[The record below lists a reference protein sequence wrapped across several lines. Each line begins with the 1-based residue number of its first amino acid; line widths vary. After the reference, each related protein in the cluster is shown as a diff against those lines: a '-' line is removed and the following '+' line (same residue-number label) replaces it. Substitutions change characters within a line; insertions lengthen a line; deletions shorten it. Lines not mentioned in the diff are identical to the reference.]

1 MARVPHRPEVPPEFA
16 DYPRDMVG
24 YGARP
29 PHPHWPAG
37 ARLALQFVINYE
49 EGGEN
54 SILHGDAASEAF
66 LTETV
71 GAQPLPGARQ
81 VNTESVYEYGSRA
94 GFWRLH
100 RLFTGRHLPVTVY
113 GVTMAMAR
121 NPAAV
126 EAMLAADWEIAT
138 HGYRWI
144 DYQFMPEEMER
155 EHLAKAIDLHTKLTG
170 SRPLGWYLG
179 RVSPNTRRLVAE
191 EGGFLYDADSYA
203 DDLPYWVSVASKA
216 QLIVP
221 YTLDANDMRFAA
233 MQGFNSGDQFY
244 AYLRDTF
251 DTLYVEGETAPKMMS
266 VGLHCRLVGRPGR
279 IAALNRF
286 ISHVQ
291 QHPKV
296 WVCRRIDIAR
306 HWRNQHPYRPAAN

>member
-1 MARVPHRPEVPPEFA
+1 MARGTHKPEIPAEFA
-16 DYPRDMVG
+16 VYPRDMVG

-29 PHPHWPAG
+29 PHPHWPAN

-54 SILHGDAASEAF
+54 SILHGDGASEAF

-71 GAQPLPGARQ
+71 GAQPLPGRRP

-94 GFWRLH
+94 DK
-100 RLFTGRHLPVTVY
+100 P
-113 GVTMAMAR
+113 
-121 NPAAV
+121 
-126 EAMLAADWEIAT
+126 
-138 HGYRWI
+138 
-144 DYQFMPEEMER
+144 
-155 EHLAKAIDLHTKLTG
+155 
-170 SRPLGWYLG
+170 
-179 RVSPNTRRLVAE
+179 
-191 EGGFLYDADSYA
+191 
-203 DDLPYWVSVASKA
+203 
-216 QLIVP
+216 QLIIP

-244 AYLRDTF
+244 AYLRDAF
-251 DTLYVEGETAPKMMS
+251 DTLYAEGEATPKMMS

-279 IAALNRF
+279 IAALSRF
-286 ISHVQ
+286 IAHVQ

-306 HWRNQHPYRPAAN
+306 HWRNQHPYRPAAD